1 MRKFLILIIIIFTL
15 NITYS
20 QNRIVVLDSLN
31 HKPIPFAN
39 ISFGKNN
46 GLYTDEN
53 GYFEINKNSI
63 DTLNISHISYNSYTI
78 KSSEIK
84 DAIMLSQNAILLKEV
99 VVSNKKRISKYIDF
113 PKKNNNFS
121 SWPVSPKSEI
131 VTLIIPNLKNTNSI
145 LKNFTFNFAKK
156 KEKNSNITSQTAV
169 RINLYTADKNQN
181 IKKHIYSSQV
191 IYINPNKKE
200 KLELDVEQEEIL
212 LTKKGLFLGLEVI
225 GDIDSSGNIL
235 KEKSFVHITLTDNKI
250 DDYSSKS
257 YIKYVFDRKLNL
269 TDINDIIKN
278 TSGKA
283 VNRSMSFGI
292 TIYKPD

>member
-1 MRKFLILIIIIFTL
+1 MRKFLILIIIIFTF
-15 NITYS
+15 NNTHS
-20 QNRIVVLDSLN
+20 QNRIIVLDSLN
-31 HKPIPFAN
+31 LKPIPFAN
-39 ISFGKNN
+39 ISFDKNN

-53 GYFEINKNSI
+53 GYFEINKNSN
-63 DTLNISHISYNSYTI
+63 DTLYISHVSYNSYTI
-78 KSSEIK
+78 KTSEIK
-84 DAIMLSQNAILLKEV
+84 DTIILSQNAILLKEV
-99 VVSNKKRISKYIDF
+99 VVSNKNRVSKYIDF

-131 VTLIIPNLKNTNSI
+131 VTLIIPNLENTNSI
-145 LKNFTFNFAKK
+145 LKNFTFNFVKK
-156 KEKNSNITSQTAV
+156 KEKNSNITNQTAI

-181 IKKHIYSSQV
+181 IKKHIYSSQI

-200 KLELDVEQEEIL
+200 KLELEVEQKEIL
-212 LTKKGLFLGLEVI
+212 LTKYGLFLGLEVI

-235 KEKSFVHITLTDNKI
+235 KEKSFVHISLTDNKI

-283 VNRSMSFGI
+283 VNSSMSFGM